1 MSRRFALPTRDL
13 SEPKIVEALEK
24 AGWTVYKKLPVDL
37 LCMKRISDTSVLI
50 RLLEAKT
57 PVTKTGKARKRKDQE
72 AQDAFCREWGVPKS
86 TTPFEALLAVGEKVS
101 M

>member
-1 MSRRFALPTRDL
+1 MSRRYALPARDL

-24 AGWTVYKKLPVDL
+24 AGWTIYKKLPVDL
-37 LCMKRISDTSVLI
+37 LCMKRVSDTVVLI

-72 AQDAFCREWGVPKS
+72 KQDAFCKEWGIPKA
-86 TTPFEALLAVGEKVS
+86 TTPFEALLAVGESVRL
-101 M
+101 